1 VARAAS
7 TFTGI
12 FTGMGLILGFVLALS
27 ACGTSA
33 SKAPAI
39 APVPVTAT
47 PIAHVPAS
55 SSPAVTEGVLGTWK
69 GTYTCAQGLTGMT
82 LTIAQSQGQ
91 SQSEAQ
97 TSNGGINA
105 VLDFYAVPSNP
116 SVPSGSGTLQGTYT
130 AGNLTLTWQAFTGTP
145 PGGYVGIDLKGS
157 LSGSGSGSAQTLSGS
172 VTPLSGGN
180 ACTTFSLTRTANP

>member
-91 SQSEAQ
+91 SQSESQ

-157 LSGSGSGSAQTLSGS
+157 LSGSGSAQTLSGS

>member
-12 FTGMGLILGFVLALS
+12 FTGMGLILGLAVALS

-91 SQSEAQ
+91 SQSESQ

-116 SVPSGSGTLQGTYT
+116 SVPSGSGTLHGTYT

-157 LSGSGSGSAQTLSGS
+157 LSGSGSAQTLSGS

>member
-1 VARAAS
+1 MARAAS

-12 FTGMGLILGFVLALS
+12 FTGVGLILGLAVALS

-55 SSPAVTEGVLGTWK
+55 SSPAVTEGVFGTWK

-82 LTIAQSQGQ
+82 LTITQGQVQSQ
-91 SQSEAQ
+91 
-97 TSNGGINA
+97 TRNGGIDA

-116 SVPSGSGTLQGTYT
+116 SVPSGVGTLQGTYT

-157 LSGSGSGSAQTLSGS
+157 LSGSGAAQTLSGS
-172 VTPLSGGN
+172 VTPLSGGD